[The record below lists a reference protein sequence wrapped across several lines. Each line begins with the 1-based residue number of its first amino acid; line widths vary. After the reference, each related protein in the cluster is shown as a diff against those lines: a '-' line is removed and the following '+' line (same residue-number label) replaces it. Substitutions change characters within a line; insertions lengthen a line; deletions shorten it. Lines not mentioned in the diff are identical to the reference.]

1 MQLRPLLAGL
11 AAAVLVATAP
21 SARAQGERVY
31 DDRTWGEAADTL
43 RFAQSGVRIALRSP
57 FLAPGSVRVVLNDAE
72 VPPELY
78 QVNLLLGTIRLLC
91 DIPAGAVVVVH
102 YRRRPLLM
110 APVYT
115 LRPAEVS
122 RPESAEPVPES
133 AVAPRPR
140 DESGA
145 APDLMFGGTKS
156 VSFSTGTNRG
166 STLDQSLEATVEGRL
181 TPTIKVRALLS
192 DNNLPIQPQGNTEE
206 LEYFDRVF
214 VEVEGPN
221 ARAAVGDLSV
231 DNRTSSFSAITRQLR
246 GFSGALWNARGRVT
260 AAAAETKGEFR
271 TIQFRGTTGLQGP
284 YALLSLARNTPEVII
299 AGTEQ
304 VYIDGQRAERGP
316 NRDYVIDYDAGLVT
330 FTPRRLITT
339 DTEIAVDFEV
349 TAEKYDRA
357 TVLAA
362 AEKVALGKGVA
373 LGLMAAREGD
383 DDARPKAVVLSDADR
398 SVLAAAGDDASAA
411 ITGGVAPADSSKGN
425 YVLVPADTVSGIPVH
440 YQFDELNGDLLVS
453 FVEVGSGGD
462 YRRAGVS
469 PRGTPYFEFVGA
481 GAGAYRVGQ
490 QLPLPERVDLVTA
503 RVARENGAFTF
514 DGEWNVSDHDRNL
527 FSPLDD
533 DDNVGQAGQ
542 VRAAFSRGDD
552 WRLGIA
558 GAASLLEDRFQSFDR
573 ARPWYYYRDWNL
585 EDVALVGRETTQ
597 EVSVSAARVPGIGAR
612 YTLGRLERSDFTGT
626 KNEATFTGGSLADRG
641 VSARGLASDTEAIGN
656 VRTRRS
662 LTADAAYGI
671 WAVVPALS
679 FGTEEYRNAYEASA
693 DSGRAYTLVGARLS
707 SRRAERL
714 AWRLETERRE
724 TDAVDPV
731 TEAWAGSRRDDTV
744 GGALTYRSRGAT
756 QADVQVIHRRE
767 EDLVSGGH
775 HNTDLA
781 RLKAGSAWEP
791 IGLHADADYEISQND
806 AVQQQKS
813 VVFVGEGKGD
823 YNEFGEPVGKNKGAF
838 TVIYLP
844 TPDTTPVHAVGF
856 NLRAIWKP
864 SRRASAGNWIVRNV
878 SLDMTMGVK
887 EESTYEPAWEI
898 YLLVPSALQRDDA
911 TVYGSTTLRQ
921 DWSFLDGYKNVSL
934 TFRYLREDREDNR
947 FEGIREN
954 VYFGERVLRFSRSLS
969 ARLTATAEAG
979 NRREMRGGEG
989 IAAGTGSSYD
999 IDEWSGLGGL
1009 GVVLYPGATLDL
1021 DLKGTTSHDDESG
1034 AEQRALQLQ
1043 PRLVWRLAE
1052 QVNVFATYELAR
1064 VTALNEVPVQ
1074 PIVFSRPGTSHTWSA
1089 TANLRISKIISIYG
1103 TYSGRNETVFS
1114 GRRVTEHEFR
1124 LETRAYF

>member
-1 MQLRPLLAGL
+1 M
-11 AAAVLVATAP
+11 
-21 SARAQGERVY
+21 Y

-43 RFAQSGVRIALRSP
+43 RSAQAGVRIALRSP
-57 FLAPGSVRVVLNDAE
+57 FLAPGSVRVVVNGADLPA
-72 VPPELY
+72 ELY
-78 QVNLLLGTIRLLC
+78 QVNLLLGTIRILG

-122 RPESAEPVPES
+122 RPDAAEPVPES
-133 AVAPRPR
+133 VVARRPR
-140 DESGA
+140 DESGT

-221 ARAAVGDLSV
+221 ARAAVVDLSV
-231 DNRTSSFSAITRQLR
+231 DNHTSTFSAITRQLR
-246 GFSGALWNARGRVT
+246 GFSGALWNTRGRVT

-299 AGTEQ
+299 AGTER
-304 VYIDGQRAERGP
+304 VYIDGLRAERGP
-316 NRDYVIDYDAGLVT
+316 NRDYVIDYDAGVVT

-349 TAEKYDRA
+349 TEENYDRA
-357 TVLAA
+357 TVFTA
-362 AEKVALGKGVA
+362 AEKVVLGKGVG
-373 LGLMAAREGD
+373 LGLLLARESD
-383 DDARPKAVVLSDADR
+383 DDARPKTVVLSDDDR
-398 SVLAAAGDDASAA
+398 SVLSAAGDDATAA
-411 ITGGVAPADSSKGN
+411 ITGGVTPADSSEGN
-425 YVLVPADTVSGIPVH
+425 YFFVPADTVSGIPAY
-440 YQFDELNGDLLVS
+440 YQFDELNGNLLVS

-462 YRRAGVS
+462 YRRAGIS
-469 PRGTPYFEFVGA
+469 PRGTTYFEFVGV
-481 GAGAYRVGQ
+481 GAGEYRVGQ
-490 QLPLPERVDLVTA
+490 QLPLPDRVDLVTA
-503 RVARENGAFTF
+503 RVARENGSFTF
-514 DGEWNVSDHDRNL
+514 DAEWNVSDHDQNL
-527 FSPLDD
+527 LSSLDD
-533 DDNVGQAGQ
+533 DDNVGNAGQ
-542 VRAAFSRGDD
+542 AHAGFTRGDD
-552 WRLGIA
+552 WRLGVA

-573 ARPWYYYRDWNL
+573 ARPWYYYKDWNL

-597 EVSVSAARVPGIGAR
+597 EVSVSALRASRFGAR
-612 YTLGRLERSDFTGT
+612 YTLGRLERSTFTGI
-626 KNEATFTGGSLADRG
+626 KNEATLTSGSLSDRG
-641 VSARGLASDTEAIGN
+641 MSARGLWSDTEAIGN
-656 VRTRRS
+656 LRTRRN
-662 LTADAAYGI
+662 LTVDAAYGV

-679 FGTEEYRNAYEASA
+679 FSAEEFRNAYVASA
-693 DSGRAYTLVGARLS
+693 DSGQAYALVGARLS

-714 AWRLETERRE
+714 TWRADVERRE

-731 TEAWAGSRRDDTV
+731 TEAWVGSRRDDTV
-744 GGALTYRSRGAT
+744 GGGLTYRSRGAT
-756 QADVQVIHRRE
+756 QADLQLTHRRE
-767 EDLVSGGH
+767 EDLVTGAD

-791 IGLHADADYEISQND
+791 IGLRADADYEISQND
-806 AVQQQKS
+806 AVEQQKS

-864 SRRASAGNWIVRNV
+864 SHRTRAGNWIVRNV
-878 SLDMTMGVK
+878 SADVTMGVK
-887 EESTYEPAWEI
+887 EESTYEPAWEV
-898 YLLVPSALQRDDA
+898 YLLLPSALQRDDA

-934 TFRYLREDREDNR
+934 TFRYLREDSEDNR

-954 VYFGERVLRFSRSLS
+954 VYLGERVLRFSRSLS

-979 NRREMRGGEG
+979 NRREVRGGEG
-989 IAAGTGSSYD
+989 IPAGTGSSYD
-999 IDEWSGLGGL
+999 IDEWMGLGGL
-1009 GVVLYPGATLDL
+1009 GVVLYPGATLDI
-1021 DLKGTTSHDDESG
+1021 DLKGSTSQDDESG
-1034 AEQRALQLQ
+1034 AEQRSLKLQ

-1089 TANLRISKIISIYG
+1089 TANLRISKIISVYA

-1114 GRRVTEHEFR
+1114 GNRVTEHEFR